1 MSRQFAIHEASPRA
15 WLLPGFALAA
25 AAVGVFVVMLRG
37 DYKVAWL
44 FPVMLIAVGAIAF
57 ALRRRRVSLEQGVL
71 TVAAGFNTRRV
82 AIGEI
87 DLPGARIVDLRE
99 HTDLKPL
106 LKVMGTGLPG
116 YEAGHFRLRNR
127 NKAFVLLTDRTR
139 VLVLPEKSGNTLLL
153 SLQQP
158 QALLD
163 ALNKAG
169 TDRVLRR

>member
-1 MSRQFAIHEASPRA
+1 MSRQFAIGEVSPRA

-25 AAVGVFVVMLRG
+25 AVIGVLAVMLRG

-44 FPVMLIAVGAIAF
+44 LPVVLIAVGSIVF
-57 ALRRRRVSLEQGVL
+57 VLRRRRVSLEQGVL

-87 DLPGARIVDLRE
+87 DLPAARIVDLRE
-99 HTDLKPL
+99 HTELKPM

-116 YEAGHFRLRNR
+116 YQAGHFRLRNR
-127 NKAFVLLTDRTR
+127 SKAFVLLTDRTR
-139 VLVLPEKSGNTLLL
+139 VLVLPEKSGKKLLL
-153 SLQQP
+153 SLAQP

-163 ALNKAG
+163 ELQRMAE
-169 TDRVLRR
+169 RRGAR

>member
-1 MSRQFAIHEASPRA
+1 MSQQFDIHEVSPRA

-25 AAVGVFVVMLRG
+25 AAIGVLVVMLRG

-44 FPVMLIAVGAIAF
+44 FPIMLLAVGAIAF

-71 TVAAGFNTRRV
+71 TVAAGFNTHRV

-99 HTDLKPL
+99 HTELKPL

-116 YEAGHFRLRNR
+116 YEAEIGRAH
-127 NKAFVLLTDRTR
+127 V
-139 VLVLPEKSGNTLLL
+139 
-153 SLQQP
+153 
-158 QALLD
+158 
-163 ALNKAG
+163 
-169 TDRVLRR
+169 

>member
-1 MSRQFAIHEASPRA
+1 MNREFAVSPLSARVL
-15 WLLPGFALAA
+15 WLPGFALAA
-25 AAVGVFVVMLRG
+25 AAVGMLVVILRG

-44 FPVMLIAVGAIAF
+44 LPVMLLAMGLIAY

-71 TVAAGFNTRRV
+71 TVAAGFNTHRMAV
-82 AIGEI
+82 AKI
-87 DLPGARIVDLRE
+87 DLDGARIVDLRE
-99 HTDLKPL
+99 HTDLKPML
-106 LKVMGTGLPG
+106 QVMGTSLPG

-139 VLVLPEKSGNTLLL
+139 VLMLPEKSGRKLLL

-163 ALNKAG
+163 ALRKS
-169 TDRVLRR
+169 RR